1 MDQCAVCQ
9 PAAIQIEPELTLLA
23 IEAVR
28 TVCLPVNTEF
38 LQTVVGFFLQ
48 CCVML
53 FRRCVLPDDEARI
66 LRQRDVIQRPGL
78 DLIRPAR
85 RDGVEDLAA
94 RAVCVL
100 HGVDQGIGGV
110 FQLED
115 SALERFPV
123 LIELLQRQ
131 TDLFHRVGEDHRA
144 GDVLDDRALRGPAAA
159 QNAVNG
165 VRHGVAARVKLRDL
179 IAQADGQVFDPDG
192 LARLQTE
199 LTAVVEDEVCL
210 RAAVV
215 FRAGI
220 GVIVPDPAAV
230 CIGELDVEGEFL
242 VLVRVVLADD
252 LLADLKIAGLLLDV
266 DAGDRGQRKVHVAR
280 RAGRATLGVEEGE
293 RVLLVFRAVCA
304 DIIPQVHVFTDG
316 RVDAADVADERV
328 VQKDPHIVVAEER
341 IVQRPDIIR
350 RQRKRHR
357 ILHAEEG
364 VVRLSV
370 VAVWKRCGF
379 VTPCAADAVRAGK
392 ALIIDGIAVA
402 AELRIHSYIRIGHAV
417 QRPEIVCENVRV
429 RRISFRGRIEEI
441 LQTAD
446 RSSTNTGGG
455 KRVGIAHLGEGQGT
469 VFKGFLAVR
478 IAFIEQVGRN
488 EPIVIY
494 DLSV

>member
-38 LQTVVGFFLQ
+38 LQTVVGFLLQ

-53 FRRCVLPDDEARI
+53 FRRCVLPDNEARI
-66 LRQRDVIQRPGL
+66 LRQRDVIQLLRH

-85 RDGVEDLAA
+85 RDGIGSAA
-94 RAVCVL
+94 AFRLPDRPYNFTGSVSE
-100 HGVDQGIGGV
+100 
-110 FQLED
+110 LEY
-115 SALERFPV
+115 SILERVPV

-230 CIGELDVEGEFL
+230 CIGEPDAEGEF
-242 VLVRVVLADD
+242 LVRVVLAND

-266 DAGDRGQRKVHVAR
+266 DAGDRGQREVHVAR
-280 RAGRATLGVEEGE
+280 RAGRAALGVEEGE
-293 RVLLVFRAVCA
+293 RVLLVFRAVGV

-316 RVDAADVADERV
+316 RVDTADVADERV

-364 VVRLSV
+364 VVGSAV
-370 VAVWKRCGF
+370 V
-379 VTPCAADAVRAGK
+379 
-392 ALIIDGIAVA
+392 
-402 AELRIHSYIRIGHAV
+402 
-417 QRPEIVCENVRV
+417 
-429 RRISFRGRIEEI
+429 
-441 LQTAD
+441 TA
-446 RSSTNTGGG
+446 RERT
-455 KRVGIAHLGEGQGT
+455 
-469 VFKGFLAVR
+469 
-478 IAFIEQVGRN
+478 
-488 EPIVIY
+488 
-494 DLSV
+494 